1 MDPVCLK
8 YSLPFSCYHHQPRNF
23 CCSVT
28 LVQPPTGQN
37 MFLPYMLYP
46 MFGIL
51 RQHMSPEQEKELSPL
66 LRSSVHTQKKA
77 ALQEE

>member
-1 MDPVCLK
+1 ML
-8 YSLPFSCYHHQPRNF
+8 
-23 CCSVT
+23 
-28 LVQPPTGQN
+28 
-37 MFLPYMLYP
+37 LPYMLYP